1 MWYIQ
6 HIRNWV
12 WIDNEIHFLNL
23 FHIQINSNTFQA
35 DVVESG
41 VVCSM
46 QKQFVQGSKLIEL
59 EPKRLVSD
67 GYSLTAKIDNVSAEV
82 TAPTKTQINIMIST
96 AGVTSET
103 NGGLDSL
110 GDILSR
116 LDVNG
121 SRYLVKCR

>member
-1 MWYIQ
+1 MKAL
-6 HIRNWV
+6 
-12 WIDNEIHFLNL
+12 FLML
-23 FHIQINSNTFQA
+23 ALITVNSVAQA